1 MPFPDPVNATM
12 PVSRRVEFALLALLA
27 FSLPLAEA
35 PKNILAVLYLVTWLA
50 NRTDGDW
57 GGPWRHWDTLFL
69 AWGLSGYLIAPFAGL
84 QRNEWAGAHDLPRIA
99 FICWIASRGRY
110 SGEAWRTLVAVIAAS
125 TALALA
131 QGMWRLHVSKTFT
144 ELELESVGHVN
155 HSAIYLSIAF
165 GAAFA
170 GCIAAWRGRR
180 HAASAG
186 WAALALFFFAGVIDC
201 ASRGAFAVSVVL
213 AVLLAAAALHRS
225 RWRLATIALLGA
237 ICAAIVLSSDL
248 EIGRKQQR
256 NAEAKNLAAF
266 RMQIWD
272 RGLLAW
278 RHMPLA
284 GVGLEN
290 FGQITDVHVQGWLA
304 ADGKAIDTRAYL
316 QNSHGHSLYVNTLVE
331 RGVVGSLPVALL
343 IVAWAVL
350 LARTRP
356 GPASDESD
364 FLVWGASF
372 SGWFVVVAGGLIN
385 TTLHHEHGLLAAILL
400 GMHLAYCRRTS
411 RPAGP

>member
-1 MPFPDPVNATM
+1 MNAAM
-12 PVSRRVEFALLALLA
+12 PVSRRIEFALLALLA

-35 PKNILAVLYLVTWLA
+35 PKNILAVLYVVTWLV
-50 NRTDGDW
+50 NRSDGDW
-57 GGPWRHWDTLFL
+57 GGPWRQWDTLFL
-69 AWGLSGYLIAPFAGL
+69 AWGLSAYLMAPFAGL
-84 QRNEWAGAHDLPRIA
+84 PRNEWAGAHDLPRIA

-110 SGEAWRTLVAVIAAS
+110 SDRAWRTLMAVIAAS

-131 QGMWRLHVSKTFT
+131 QGLWRLHVTRTFS

-155 HSAIYLSIAF
+155 HSAIYLAIAF
-165 GAAFA
+165 GVAFA
-170 GCIAAWRGRR
+170 GFVAAWRARR
-180 HAASAG
+180 HAAG
-186 WAALALFFFAGVIDC
+186 AAWGAAALFFIAGVIDG

-213 AVLLAAAALHRS
+213 AVLLVACAIHRS
-225 RWRLATIALLGA
+225 RWRLATIVVLAA
-237 ICAAIVLSSDL
+237 VCAAIVLSSDL

-256 NAEAKNLAAF
+256 NVEAKNLAAF

-278 RHMPLA
+278 RHMPFA

-290 FGQITDVHVQGWLA
+290 FGQISDANVRAWLA
-304 ADGKAIDTRAYL
+304 QDGKAIDAHAYV

-331 RGVVGSLPVALL
+331 RGLVGSLPVVLL
-343 IVAWAVL
+343 IISWAVL

-356 GPASDESD
+356 GPDSDETD

-400 GMHLAYCRRTS
+400 GMHLAYCRS
-411 RPAGP
+411 QPPPEGP

>member
-1 MPFPDPVNATM
+1 MNTSFPL
-12 PVSRRVEFALLALLA
+12 SRKVEFALLALLA

-35 PKNILAVLYLVTWLA
+35 PKNIFAVLYLACWLI

-57 GGPWRHWDTLFL
+57 GGPWGRWDTLFL
-69 AWGLSGYLIAPFAGL
+69 AWGLSGYLMAPFAGL
-84 QRNEWAGAHDLPRIA
+84 PRNEWAGAHDLPRIA

-110 SGEAWRTLVAVIAAS
+110 PDRAWRALPAVIAAS
-125 TALALA
+125 TTLALA
-131 QGMWRLHVSKTFT
+131 QGLWRLHVTKTFA

-165 GAAFA
+165 GVAFT
-170 GCIAAWRGRR
+170 GFIAAWRARR
-180 HAASAG
+180 PAAG
-186 WAALALFFFAGVIDC
+186 AAWGACALFFLAGVIDS

-213 AVLLAAAALHRS
+213 AILLAATAIHRS
-225 RWRLATIALLGA
+225 RWRLATIALLAA
-237 ICAAIVLSSDL
+237 ICAAIVLTSDL

-256 NAEAKNLAAF
+256 NMEARNLAGF

-278 RHMPLA
+278 RQMPFA

-290 FGQITDVHVQGWLA
+290 FGQISDVHVLGWLA
-304 ADGKAIDTRAYL
+304 REGKPADPRAYL
-316 QNSHGHSLYVNTLVE
+316 PNSHAHSLYVNTLVE
-331 RGVVGSLPVALL
+331 RGVVGSLPVLVLL
-343 IVAWAVL
+343 VSWAVL

-356 GPASDESD
+356 GADSGETD

-372 SGWFVVVAGGLIN
+372 SGWLVVVAAGLIN
-385 TTLHHEHGLLAAILL
+385 TTLHHEHGLLAAVLL
-400 GMHLAYCRRTS
+400 GMHLAHFRRTS
-411 RPAGP
+411 RPEGT